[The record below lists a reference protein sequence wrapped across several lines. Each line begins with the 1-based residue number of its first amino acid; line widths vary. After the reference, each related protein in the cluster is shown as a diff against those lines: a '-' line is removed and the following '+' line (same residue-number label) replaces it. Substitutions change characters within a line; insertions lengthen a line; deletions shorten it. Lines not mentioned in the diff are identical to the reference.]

1 MKTLLTSLI
10 IFLVVSVSYSQETAQ
25 DLYKKGSNAEY
36 LKKYKEAADIYTQVI
51 ALDSTFG
58 EAWASRG
65 MVKYQL
71 KNYISA
77 VDDYN
82 EALKLIPDYA
92 EVYDLR
98 GLAKYELTDKTG
110 ACEDWNKSFDL
121 GFNKAYDLIEKYCLD
136 DQKK

>member
-1 MKTLLTSLI
+1 MKTLLASLI
-10 IFLVVSVSYSQETAQ
+10 ALLFVSIAYSQETAQ

-36 LKKYKEAADIYTQVI
+36 LKKYKEAAELYTQAIEV
-51 ALDSTFG
+51 DSAFG

-77 VDDYN
+77 VEDYN

-98 GLAKYELTDKTG
+98 GLAKFELADKTG

-121 GFNKAYDLIEKYCLD
+121 GFNKAYDLIEKYCLEE
-136 DQKK
+136 QKK